1 MATLLEHPRK
11 ALLHVLC
18 TVGAKVIRDYL
29 QGLIE
34 DAGFETR
41 RFLDENK
48 KKIKK
53 RNLSDARKSTNP
65 EENLQTDL
73 LQFQLEIL
81 NVAVGDSPYLEY
93 FDLPILMN
101 LLLEVGN
108 REVIQSPLT
117 TLIIARDMIFELNN
131 PTYAMTCRLQEF
143 HIPEFDSYMASL
155 FALDDLGYE
164 SGDYPSELSV
174 KYLEHEIAESQRSSE
189 SWYFQCYGSNDQVK
203 RDITDELFS
212 SLNLLKV
219 GVKGLLNNQQLS
231 LEELLHI
238 SRYWSNSR

>member
-1 MATLLEHPRK
+1 MAALLEHPKK

-53 RNLSDARKSTNP
+53 RSLSDARKSTNP

-73 LQFQLEIL
+73 LPFQLEIL
-81 NVAVGDSPYLEY
+81 NAAVSDSPYLEY
-93 FDLPILMN
+93 FDLPILIN

-117 TLIIARDMIFELNN
+117 RLITARDIIFELNN
-131 PTYAMTCRLQEF
+131 PACAMTCRRQEF
-143 HIPEFDSYMASL
+143 HIPEFESYKASL
-155 FALDDLGYE
+155 CALHDLGYE
-164 SGDYPSELSV
+164 SGDYPPETSV
-174 KYLEHEIAESQRSSE
+174 KYLEREIAESKRSSE
-189 SWYFQCYGSNDQVK
+189 SWYFQCYGSNDKVK
-203 RDITDELFS
+203 RDITDEVFS

-219 GVKGLLNNQQLS
+219 GVKGLKF
-231 LEELLHI
+231 
-238 SRYWSNSR
+238 